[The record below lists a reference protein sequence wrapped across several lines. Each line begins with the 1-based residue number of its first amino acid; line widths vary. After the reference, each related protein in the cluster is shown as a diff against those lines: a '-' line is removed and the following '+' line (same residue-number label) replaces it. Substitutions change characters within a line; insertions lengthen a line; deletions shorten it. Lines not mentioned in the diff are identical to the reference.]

1 MTSPDRLLDRIDRPQ
16 DLHGLSEEELQQV
29 AQEVREHIIDTVGEI
44 GGHFGANLGMCEVT
58 VALHSLLDSP
68 KDKIL
73 WDVGHQAYPHKILT
87 GRRDELSTIRQ
98 YEGLAPFC
106 SIGESEH
113 DIMGAGHAS
122 TSIGYAV
129 GIKEGMRLA
138 GDTDAGKVV
147 AVIGDGAMTGGVAF
161 EAIHQA
167 GGLGTPI
174 VVVLND
180 NGMSIAPNVGALSRY
195 FNRVRLNPKLWHAR
209 EGVEEKLTTLPGGI
223 GAAFDRLGPQLKES
237 IKSFWA
243 PGLFWEEL
251 DWAYMGVID
260 GHDVRALRLALRAA
274 LEAGRPVVVHTAT
287 VKGKGFTPA
296 EDGGLEGMEKWHA
309 AKPKS
314 ITNRAPTVVAKPT
327 PEKIAAAAA
336 APPQYTQ
343 VFGDALVDEVRRD
356 RRVVGITAA
365 MNSGTGLNILQK
377 AEPEHYFDVGIA
389 EQQAV
394 LFAAGLALEGA
405 KPVCAIYST
414 FLQRAFDQIVHDVCL
429 QELDVTF
436 AMDRAGLVGDDGPT
450 HHGVFDIAYLRCLPN
465 ITLAAPRDEAQL
477 KHLLRTA
484 LTQGGPF
491 GLRYPRGEGVGVALP
506 DLRDV
511 RAIPVG
517 RGEVLR
523 EGTRV
528 ALVGYGSGVGKAL
541 EAADRLAEGGLDVTV
556 CDARFAKPLDLE
568 LMTTLAT
575 EHELL
580 VTVEEGVLAGG
591 FGSGVWEALNDAG
604 VVVPRILRVGLPDRY
619 VTHGKPALLHAE
631 VGFTGRDIARRVEAA
646 LFAGRGEVLSE
657 A

>member
-1 MTSPDRLLDRIDRPQ
+1 MTEPHERLLDRIDRPQ
-16 DLHGLSEEELQQV
+16 DLHGLSDEELQRV

-44 GGHFGANLGMCEVT
+44 GGHFGANLGTAEIA

-73 WDVGHQAYPHKILT
+73 WDVGHQAYPHKVLT

-106 SIGESEH
+106 AIHESEH

-129 GIKEGMRLA
+129 GLKEGMKLA
-138 GDTDAGKVV
+138 GDVDAGKVV

-180 NGMSIAPNVGALSRY
+180 NGMSISPNVGALSRY

-209 EGVEEKLTTLPGGI
+209 EGMEERLTTLPGGI

-260 GHDVRALRLALRAA
+260 GHDVRALRRALTAA
-274 LEAGRPVVVHTAT
+274 LTAGRPVVVHTAT

-296 EDGGLEGMEKWHA
+296 EEGGLEGMEKWHA

-314 ITNRAPTVVAKPT
+314 ITNRAPTVTVPSSIAPKT
-327 PEKIAAAAA
+327 PP

-343 VFGDALVDEVRRD
+343 VFGDALVEEVRRD

-414 FLQRAFDQIVHDVCL
+414 FLQRAYDQIVHDVCL

-450 HHGVFDIAYLRCLPN
+450 HHGVFDIAYLRSLPN
-465 ITLAAPRDEAQL
+465 ITLAAPRDEAML

-484 LTQGGPF
+484 LTSGGPF
-491 GLRYPRGEGVGVALP
+491 GLRYPRGEAVGVPLP
-506 DLRDV
+506 GVDGV
-511 RAIPVG
+511 APIPVG
-517 RGEVLR
+517 KGEVLH
-523 EGTRV
+523 EGSRV
-528 ALVGYGSGVGKAL
+528 ALIGYGTGVGKAL
-541 EAADRLAEGGLDVTV
+541 EAADLLAEQDDLDVTV
-556 CDARFAKPLDLE
+556 VDARFAKPLDVE
-568 LMTTLAT
+568 LMTTLAAD
-575 EHELL
+575 HELL

-591 FGSGVWEALNDAG
+591 FGSGVWEALNDRG
-604 VVVPRILRVGLPDRY
+604 VAVPRMLRVGLPDRY

-631 VGFTGRDIARRVEAA
+631 VGFTGRDIARRVESA